1 VAGSDSDRVTFL
13 QVLRCVAHN
22 ELFDIPEPLLPFVE
36 DDASLFE
43 EDDAEQTGIL
53 ASWRQFLESPFS
65 QIANY
70 KKYVTDEIGF
80 DTHHGVK
87 GLEFKRVM
95 VLLDDSESRGFMYS
109 YERLLG
115 VVPLS
120 KTDIKNIQEGK
131 DSAISRTLR
140 LLYVTCTRA
149 EDSLA
154 VLAYSENPNKL
165 REYVIAKGWF
175 ANDEVIAL

>member
-1 VAGSDSDRVTFL
+1 MRACGGTPNGQAGDRPPL
-13 QVLRCVAHN
+13 VLCSG
-22 ELFDIPEPLLPFVE
+22 
-36 DDASLFE
+36 ASLFE
-43 EDDAEQTGIL
+43 EDDTEQTGAL
-53 ASWRQFLESPFS
+53 ASWRQLLESPFW
-65 QIANY
+65 QIINY

-80 DTHHGVK
+80 DTQHGVK

-115 VVPLS
+115 VVPPS
-120 KTDIKNIQEGK
+120 KTDTKNIQEGK
-131 DSAISRTLR
+131 DSAMSRTLR

-154 VLAYSENPNKL
+154 VLAYSENPTKL
-165 REYVIAKGWF
+165 REYAVAKGWF
-175 ANDEVIAL
+175 ANDEVIVL